1 MIKNLG
7 YYIYYNIRLILSY
20 TVERL
25 NQLFPDRPPQPSID
39 IEDDFD
45 EVEDAYDEVDDSM
58 ITRGK
63 RIERNEWGLPVVEEE
78 L

>member
-20 TVERL
+20 TVEWV

-45 EVEDAYDEVDDSM
+45 EVEDAYDEVDDSV

-63 RIERNEWGLPVVEEE
+63 HIERNEWGLPVVEEE
-78 L
+78 E